1 MDSFIELFKTKLR
14 NDEKMTPKQQAI
26 LKACV
31 DLFSER
37 GFSNTSTSQIAE
49 RAQVAEGT
57 IYKHFGTK
65 ENLLYA
71 TVLPIFSTPLFQT
84 TKEGL
89 TSTQAIQ
96 PYPEKFETLI
106 HQYLYEHFQFFHQ
119 NYQMIKIFVM
129 EMLYQEDMRKK
140 LIRLVP
146 RELIEEVYSLLDYYK
161 KSGQIVAW
169 DNDVILRLIFTN
181 ILSYVMFRNTLWE
194 TKEVD
199 DQQQLA
205 YIETFI
211 VRGLT
216 INSN

>member
-1 MDSFIELFKTKLR
+1 MDSFIELFKVKLV
-14 NDEKMTPKQQAI
+14 NDEKMTPKQKDILQACI
-26 LKACV
+26 E
-31 DLFSER
+31 LFSER

-71 TVLPIFSTPLFQT
+71 TVLPMFSSVLFQAANN
-84 TKEGL
+84 KFPYN
-89 TSTQAIQ
+89 QAKAN
-96 PYPEKFETLI
+96 YPERFEMLI
-106 HQYLYEHFQFFHQ
+106 HEYLYEHFQFFNQ

-129 EMLYQEDMRKK
+129 ELLYQEEMRQK
-140 LIRLVP
+140 LIALVP
-146 RELIEEVYSLLDYYK
+146 QEWLKEIDALLNHYK

-169 DNDVILRLIFTN
+169 DNEVILRLIFTN
-181 ILSYVMFRNTLWE
+181 ILSYVMVRNTLFE
-194 TKEVD
+194 GKEMD

-211 VRGLT
+211 IKGLVAD
-216 INSN
+216 

>member
-1 MDSFIELFKTKLR
+1 MDSFIELFKTKLV

-31 DLFSER
+31 ELFSER

-71 TVLPIFSTPLFQT
+71 TVLPIFSNLLFQSAQ
-84 TKEGL
+84 KGL
-89 TSTQAIQ
+89 VKNQTSS
-96 PYPEKFETLI
+96 PYPERFETLI
-106 HQYLYEHFQFFHQ
+106 HEYLYEHFQVFQQ

-129 EMLYQEDMRKK
+129 EMLYQEEMRKK
-140 LIRLVP
+140 LIGLVP
-146 RELIEEVYSLLDYYK
+146 QELIAEVNSLLDYYK
-161 KSGQIVAW
+161 ESGQIVAW

-199 DQQQLA
+199 DQEQLA

-211 VRGLT
+211 VKGLV
-216 INSN
+216 IK